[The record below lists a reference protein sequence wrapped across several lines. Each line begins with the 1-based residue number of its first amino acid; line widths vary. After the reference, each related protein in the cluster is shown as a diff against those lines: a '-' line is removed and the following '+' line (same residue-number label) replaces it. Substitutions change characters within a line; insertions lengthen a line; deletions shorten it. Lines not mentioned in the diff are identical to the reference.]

1 LQFSSRDGIF
11 PPLANNRNLKMRKTS
26 MRDLRLDELTHVYG
40 GGGCNPQPSQKECKQ
55 TNYGQEKKSDC
66 YHATKPNKCN

>member
-1 LQFSSRDGIF
+1 
-11 PPLANNRNLKMRKTS
+11 